1 MRLQL
6 FHNDTFPAFDRFVN
20 EFFGGAQAPA
30 AAWLPPVDI
39 VETPEALELRADMP
53 GLRATDL
60 DIKVENG
67 VRTIRG
73 ERLGARAQ
81 RGMGRDDEH
90 EAKGATYHTYERR
103 YGTFARSFAL
113 PKLIDGENVKAKYV
127 DGVLTLTLPKKPEA
141 KPKAIQV
148 QIE

>member
-1 MRLQL
+1 MKLQL
-6 FHNDTFPAFDRFVN
+6 FHNDTFPAFDRFVD

-53 GLRATDL
+53 GLKATDL

-67 VRTIRG
+67 VLTIRG
-73 ERLGARAQ
+73 ERK
-81 RGMGRDDEH
+81 DEH
-90 EAKGATYHTYERR
+90 ENKGATYHTYERR

-113 PKLIDGENVKAKYV
+113 PKLIDGENVKAKYL

>member
-6 FHNDTFPAFDRFVN
+6 FDNNTFPTFDRFVD

-53 GLRATDL
+53 GLKASDL

-67 VRTIRG
+67 VLTIRG
-73 ERLGARAQ
+73 DRK
-81 RGMGRDDEH
+81 DED
-90 EAKGATYHTYERR
+90 ESKGATYHTYERR
-103 YGTFARSFAL
+103 YGSFARSFAL
-113 PKLIDGENVKAKYV
+113 PKLVDAENVKARYV
-127 DGVLTLTLPKKPEA
+127 DGVLTVTLAKKPEA

-148 QIE
+148 QVE